1 VPSARK
7 NRPTELSSI
16 SEIPLRITG
25 GSARGR
31 KLATPRSDAIRP
43 TCDRV
48 REALFNI
55 VGQRIVGSR
64 VLDLFA
70 GTGAL
75 GIEALSR
82 GADLVLFVDQS
93 LEAGRLIEANLR
105 TCIPH
110 PQAAFVA
117 LNLATAA
124 HLQPLGAKTPQTR
137 FNLVFMDPP
146 YQKNLA
152 QHVLTMV
159 EKADILTAEA
169 LVVVEEHRRAILPE
183 QAGSLFLI
191 DHRLYGETGLWF
203 YTPQLET
210 NHD

>member
-1 VPSARK
+1 
-7 NRPTELSSI
+7 
-16 SEIPLRITG
+16 LRITG

-31 KLATPRSDAIRP
+31 KLAAPRSDAIRP

-55 VGQRIVGSR
+55 VGQRIVDSR

-82 GADLVLFVDQS
+82 GAAFALFVDQS

-110 PQAAFVA
+110 PQAAFVP
-117 LNLATAA
+117 LNLATTA
-124 HLQPLGAKTPQTR
+124 HLQPLRATIEPGTR
-137 FNLVFMDPP
+137 FDLVFLDPP

-152 QHVLTMV
+152 QKVLTMV
-159 EKADILTAEA
+159 EKADILATGA
-169 LVVVEEHRRAILPE
+169 LVVVEEHRRVILPE
-183 QAGSLFLI
+183 QAGSLILI
-191 DHRLYGETGLWF
+191 DNRRYGETGLWF
-203 YTPQLET
+203 YESQLDT
-210 NHD
+210 NHHHE